1 MVEEKKQVK
10 AKVKVKKDSS
20 VEGCPLVPLR
30 DTVMFPGMVAPIF
43 VGRQKSIQAIEKA
56 EANGQQIVFVAQKDS
71 ANDDPSGKDIYN
83 VGVVGKI
90 LQLLKLPDGTIKV
103 LAEAKNRVL
112 IKKVIIE
119 KSSLSAVVE
128 DLKDPEEKLDTI
140 FEAIIRTAL
149 DNFNEYVQL
158 NQKINPEILNVVND
172 NVNPALL
179 SDSIASHML
188 IDVSRKQELLGVI
201 GAQKR
206 LEEII
211 GLLESEINILSVEK
225 QIRSRVKK
233 QMEKTQ
239 KDYYLNEQMKAIQK
253 EITET
258 ESGKSEFEEIEEK
271 ISKTKLSKEAAEK
284 VKSEL
289 KKLKMMNG
297 ISAEASITRN
307 YIDTVLSL
315 PWGVIN
321 KVKNDLDF
329 AHKVLDKDHYG
340 LEKVKERILEYL
352 AVQQRTKS
360 LKGPILCLVGPPG
373 VGKTSLAK
381 SIAEA
386 TERKFARFAMGGMR
400 DEAEIRG
407 HRRTYVGAMPG
418 KIMQLLKKSES
429 SNPVFLLDEVDKLS
443 SDFRGDPA
451 SALLEVL
458 DPEQNNKFADHYLEV
473 DFDLSNVLFIA
484 TANNIQRIPRPLLD
498 RMEIIH
504 LSGYTEEEKVQIAS
518 RYLVSKQKSD
528 NGLKEEELNIP
539 EDILRDII
547 RYYTREAGVRGLEKE
562 IAKISRKM
570 VKAIIEGK
578 KTSAKV
584 TKQSLEKLC
593 GVRKCSFGTVEKENS
608 IGVVTGLA
616 YTEVGG
622 DILSIEA
629 VSLPGKGLIKT
640 TGKLGEVMQESAQ
653 AAFSYFK
660 SRSLEFGVIP
670 PVYQKRDIH
679 LHVPEGAVPKDG
691 PSAGGAM
698 LTAIVSVMTGIP
710 VDKSIAMTGEIT
722 LRGRIL
728 PIGGL
733 KEKLLAATRAG
744 IKTVIVP
751 YENKKDMAEI
761 PKDVTKKLKIVFVS
775 SAEEVLKIALTK
787 PLVST
792 SWVES
797 EVKDGFLIKKD
808 KDDVLTH

>member
-1 MVEEKKQVK
+1 MEEKKK
-10 AKVKVKKDSS
+10 KVEIK
-20 VEGCPLVPLR
+20 EIILPTANPLVPLR

-56 EANGQQIVFVAQKDS
+56 EDSGQQIVFVAQKNS
-71 ANDDPSGKDIYN
+71 ANDDPNEQDIYE
-83 VGVVGKI
+83 VGVLGKI
-90 LQLLKLPDGTIKV
+90 LQLLKLPDGTIKI
-103 LAEAKNRVL
+103 LAEAKKRVL
-112 IKKVIIE
+112 IKKII
-119 KSSLSAVVE
+119 SDDFSLSAIVE
-128 DLKDPEEKLDTI
+128 EINDLKDPKTI
-140 FEAIIRTAL
+140 TFEAITRAAL

-158 NQKINPEILNVVND
+158 NQKINPEILNAITEITE
-172 NVNPALL
+172 PSLL
-179 SDSIASHML
+179 ADSLASHIT
-188 IDVSRKQELLGVI
+188 IDVAHKQEILSIVGV
-201 GAQKR
+201 QKR
-206 LEEII
+206 LEKIVLTLENEI
-211 GLLESEINILSVEK
+211 SVLSTEK
-225 QIRSRVKK
+225 KIRQRVKK

-253 EITET
+253 ELT
-258 ESGKSEFEEIEEK
+258 ESENSKSEFEEIEAKLEK
-271 ISKTKLSKEAAEK
+271 VKLSKEANEK

-289 KKLKMMNG
+289 KKLKMMSG
-297 ISAEASITRN
+297 LSAEASITRN
-307 YIDTVLSL
+307 YIETILSL
-315 PWGVIN
+315 PWGIQD
-321 KVKNDLDF
+321 KVKNDLNY
-329 AHKVLDKDHYG
+329 ARKILDKDHYG

-418 KIMQLLKKSES
+418 KIIQLIKKAKS

-443 SDFRGDPA
+443 HDFRGDPA

-458 DPEQNNKFADHYLEV
+458 DPEQNDKFADHYMEV
-473 DFDLSNVLFIA
+473 DFDLSNVFFIA
-484 TANNIQRIPRPLLD
+484 TANSVQNIPRPLLD

-518 RYLVSKQKSD
+518 RYLVDKQKGE
-528 NGLKEEELNIP
+528 NGLKKNELEISK
-539 EDILRDII
+539 DILRDLI

-562 IAKISRKM
+562 IAKISRKI
-570 VKAIIEGK
+570 VKSIIEGK
-578 KTSAKV
+578 GIEAKI
-584 TKQSLEKLC
+584 TKQNLAKLC
-593 GVRKCSFGTVEKENS
+593 GVRKYSFGTAEEVNQV
-608 IGVVTGLA
+608 GVVTGLA

-660 SRSLEFGVIP
+660 SRSQDFGVIP
-670 PVYQKRDIH
+670 PTYQRRDIH

-728 PIGGL
+728 AIGGL

-744 IKTVIVP
+744 IKTVIIP
-751 YENKKDMAEI
+751 LENKKDLVEM
-761 PKDVTKKLKIVFVS
+761 PKEVTKKLKIIFAS
-775 SAEEVLKIALTK
+775 TAEEVLKIALTK
-787 PLVST
+787 PFIPT
-792 SWVES
+792 KWIES
-797 EVKDGFLIKKD
+797 KQKYDFIQKNSE
-808 KDDVLTH
+808 DDVLTH